1 MKISDFTVKIKK
13 FLTTYQTEMCIL
25 AVLCINFILL
35 FTNSPDRTIIDV
47 AYPLHL
53 VDIKAGLI
61 SRTFV
66 GTIAG
71 LLWEHPTKSDIANLL
86 FVVNVLT
93 FFLTAVFAGKCIKKA
108 EPDIKVPL
116 SVAVMITAVLPYGFR
131 TFINL
136 FELLDIY
143 WVLAAVLCLLVFD
156 GKKSAF
162 FIPLFMFTG
171 LWVHFS
177 FVLAFMPLIYVICFY
192 KLIKEKDKT
201 ALALTVVTVVTSI
214 AFTLYFV
221 LTSRTFNIISFNEY
235 QRYIIEKAGDTI
247 THMEQYFGRGFR
259 PTEETDR
266 LYNIT
271 GLPDN
276 SPLLLKLLIGYFKI
290 ALEDTT
296 IACIIADFILA
307 SPLYAFFIYIWVRA
321 FKTETDKQEKFI
333 YFLCIISPLVH
344 MFACFTSSDTSRW
357 LSLGIISNIF
367 LLLYFSKENDKPVT
381 SAFSLI
387 CDKLKAHKAPV
398 IFALCF
404 YLQLVFTWG

>member
-1 MKISDFTVKIKK
+1 MKTSDLTVKIKK
-13 FLTTYQTEMCIL
+13 FSRTYQTEICIF
-25 AVLCINFILL
+25 AVLCINFLL
-35 FTNSPDRTIIDV
+35 FFTKAPDDIMGDV
-47 AYPLHL
+47 LYPLHL
-53 VDIKAGLI
+53 ADIKAGLL

-71 LLWEHPTKSDIANLL
+71 LLWEQPTKNDVTFLHIST
-86 FVVNVLT
+86 NVLT
-93 FFLTAVFAGKCIKKA
+93 YFLTAVFAGKCIKKA

-143 WVLAAVLCLLVFD
+143 WVLSAVLCLLVFD

-177 FVLAFMPLIYVICFY
+177 FVLAFMPLIYIICFY

-201 ALALTVVTVVTSI
+201 ALALTAVTVVTSV
-214 AFTLYFV
+214 AFTLYFI
-221 LTSRTFNIISFNEY
+221 LTSRTYNIISFSEY

-247 THMEQYFGRGFR
+247 TNMEQYFGRSFR
-259 PTEETDR
+259 PTEDMNR
-266 LYNIT
+266 IYDIADV
-271 GLPDN
+271 PDGT
-276 SPLLLKLLIGYFKI
+276 PLLIKLLIGYFKA

-296 IACIIADFILA
+296 LPRIISDLILA
-307 SPLYAFFIYIWVRA
+307 SPLYAFFIYIWVRV
-321 FKTETDKQEKFI
+321 FKTETDKQKKFI
-333 YFLCIISPLVH
+333 YFLCTISPLVH
-344 MFACFTSSDTSRW
+344 IFACFTSSDTSRW

-404 YLQLVFTWG
+404 YLQMVFTW